1 MPPRQPVRAP
11 QLLTVSAAAELL
23 SVSTRT
29 VHNWISQGRIPY
41 LELPGSKATY
51 RIPLHGLLATL
62 RGNYDLA
69 AELEGEHEHVGL
81 GPDTGFE
88 VREAVDARSQSGD

>member
-29 VHNWISQGRIPY
+29 IHNWISQGRIPY

-62 RGNYDLA
+62 RGNYDLE
-69 AELEGEHEHVGL
+69 AELQGEHENVGI
-81 GPDTGFE
+81 GPAAEPVERG
-88 VREAVDARSQSGD
+88 AADARSESAH